1 MSSFTRH
8 SLKLAFLSL
17 TSTTAT
23 IQLPLET
30 WNKHEEKSKQAKTL
44 STKIEHHF
52 YRPINNR
59 QFKGPFF
66 VYTNWTH
73 PDSCKGQAKRF
84 LFLQM
89 PLIWSHLLFS
99 LGKTENI
106 QMRLSILAFVK
117 RLCKHIDIYSTSR
130 EAGHTARCLANGMVF
145 IIRLKGRKNM
155 EHLRKNKGKHAQDWN
170 YTLLFF

>member
-1 MSSFTRH
+1 MTHSYLRRFMQSHQISADIFQRETALWADWHSHPQSRGVDVAKMWFDGSEPYFNDILSHTKTMSSFTRH

-17 TSTTAT
+17 PSTTAT

-30 WNKHEEKSKQAKTL
+30 WNKHEEKSQQAKTL
-44 STKIEHHF
+44 TTKIEHHF

-89 PLIWSHLLFS
+89 PLIWSHLLF
-99 LGKTENI
+99 LIG
-106 QMRLSILAFVK
+106 
-117 RLCKHIDIYSTSR
+117 
-130 EAGHTARCLANGMVF
+130 
-145 IIRLKGRKNM
+145 
-155 EHLRKNKGKHAQDWN
+155 
-170 YTLLFF
+170 